1 MSENVSVT
9 VQILDKEYMIACPST
24 EKEALLESAQELN
37 RRMRELRDSGK
48 VLGAERMAVMAA
60 LNVIHEHM
68 SHQNTYQTTVASVE
82 ETVRRLEQKISGAIG
97 RRREPEAVN

>member
-9 VQILDKEYMIACPST
+9 VQILDKEYMISCPAA

-68 SHQNTYQTTVASVE
+68 NHQNTYRNTVASVE
-82 ETVRRLEQKISGAIG
+82 QTVRRLEQKISGAIG
-97 RRREPEAVN
+97 RRREPEALN